1 MKLYVDKNLNINEN
15 KLRYLS
21 EFCAFCAQE
30 LPIKGSFNIYVVTDR
45 PKHGITTTALYEVG
59 NNTCRVYGKG
69 RALPDVMRSIAH
81 EMTHMMQ
88 DQQGLISGH
97 VQDAGGF
104 HEDQAN
110 ARAGELIKRFAKSK
124 EYRKKIYENKNILT
138 KLL

>member
-1 MKLYVDKNLNINEN
+1 MKLYVDKKLNINEN
-15 KLRYLS
+15 KLRHLS

-30 LPIKGSFNIYVVTDR
+30 LPIDGSFNIYVVTDR
-45 PKHGITTTALYEVG
+45 PKHGIKTTALYEVG

-88 DQQGLISGH
+88 DQQGLIKGH

-104 HEDQAN
+104 QEDQAN
-110 ARAGELIKRFAKSK
+110 ARACELLKRYAKSSD
-124 EYRKKIYENKNILT
+124 ERKTIYESMRSKKNIL
-138 KLL
+138 